1 MGSQRGTRSTR
12 STRGT
17 RGGRGRAA
25 AAGAVATA
33 DGRLE
38 GHHHAA
44 PVKVHGGG
52 RISLQSMSDCTAAHS
67 TMPCVPL
74 APVRLAPVPRRP
86 RDVPSQAAIAHSER
100 FVMVLSHCYLSLA
113 PVRGMPSF
121 LAQSAQRSA
130 QMGAAAE
137 QATEERPWR
146 CSSSASSTRC
156 SACCLGHLQRRHRCR
171 HHSTS
176 RPSVARGGLPSRGL
190 TVACARDVA
199 DCRGSVHLGCAL
211 MHRQQQA
218 SAAACWRARAL
229 GLSRCGLPRWCQ
241 GVHSGCSCACVRM
254 YLATLDL

>member
-1 MGSQRGTRSTR
+1 MRLS
-12 STRGT
+12 
-17 RGGRGRAA
+17 AA
-25 AAGAVATA
+25 
-33 DGRLE
+33 
-38 GHHHAA
+38 
-44 PVKVHGGG
+44 
-52 RISLQSMSDCTAAHS
+52 Q
-67 TMPCVPL
+67 
-74 APVRLAPVPRRP
+74 PRRRRP
-86 RDVPSQAAIAHSER
+86 IPAPASSLRLRESVGSTVP
-100 FVMVLSHCYLSLA
+100 VLYT
-113 PVRGMPSF
+113 PVRGATSI

-130 QMGAAAE
+130 QMGAGAE
-137 QATEERPWR
+137 RATEERPWR
-146 CSSSASSTRC
+146 CSSSTSSTRC

-229 GLSRCGLPRWCQ
+229 GLSRCGLPRWRQ

-254 YLATLDL
+254 

>member
-1 MGSQRGTRSTR
+1 MRSVRPPCATSWVPLVR
-12 STRGT
+12 LSAAQPR
-17 RGGRGRAA
+17 RRRPIQAA
-25 AAGAVATA
+25 ASSF
-33 DGRLE
+33 RLPE
-38 GHHHAA
+38 SVSSTV
-44 PVKVHGGG
+44 PV
-52 RISLQSMSDCTAAHS
+52 L
-67 TMPCVPL
+67 
-74 APVRLAPVPRRP
+74 
-86 RDVPSQAAIAHSER
+86 
-100 FVMVLSHCYLSLA
+100 YA
-113 PVRGMPSF
+113 PVRGAPSV

-146 CSSSASSTRC
+146 CSSSTSSTWC

-254 YLATLDL
+254 

>member
-1 MGSQRGTRSTR
+1 MYVVSLSDKTFRTRPSPC
-12 STRGT
+12 
-17 RGGRGRAA
+17 
-25 AAGAVATA
+25 AT
-33 DGRLE
+33 
-38 GHHHAA
+38 
-44 PVKVHGGG
+44 
-52 RISLQSMSDCTAAHS
+52 SW
-67 TMPCVPL
+67 VPL
-74 APVRLAPVPRRP
+74 VRLSAAQPRRRRP
-86 RDVPSQAAIAHSER
+86 IRAPASSLRVRKSVSSTVP
-100 FVMVLSHCYLSLA
+100 VLYP
-113 PVRGMPSF
+113 PVRGAKRFS
-121 LAQSAQRSA
+121 AQSAQHSA
-130 QMGAAAE
+130 QLGAGA
-137 QATEERPWR
+137 QRATEERPWR
-146 CSSSASSTRC
+146 CSSSTSSIRC

-254 YLATLDL
+254 

>member
-1 MGSQRGTRSTR
+1 
-12 STRGT
+12 
-17 RGGRGRAA
+17 
-25 AAGAVATA
+25 
-33 DGRLE
+33 
-38 GHHHAA
+38 
-44 PVKVHGGG
+44 
-52 RISLQSMSDCTAAHS
+52 MSDKTLKRVRP
-67 TMPCVPL
+67 PCATSWVPL
-74 APVRLAPVPRRP
+74 VRLSAAQPRRRRP
-86 RDVPSQAAIAHSER
+86 IPAPASSLRLRESVSSTVP
-100 FVMVLSHCYLSLA
+100 VLYT
-113 PVRGMPSF
+113 PVRGATSI

-130 QMGAAAE
+130 QMGAGAE
-137 QATEERPWR
+137 RATEERPWR
-146 CSSSASSTRC
+146 CSSSTSSTRC

-254 YLATLDL
+254 

>member
-1 MGSQRGTRSTR
+1 MKSVRPPCTTTRS
-12 STRGT
+12 
-17 RGGRGRAA
+17 
-25 AAGAVATA
+25 
-33 DGRLE
+33 
-38 GHHHAA
+38 
-44 PVKVHGGG
+44 
-52 RISLQSMSDCTAAHS
+52 SL
-67 TMPCVPL
+67 
-74 APVRLAPVPRRP
+74 VRLSAAQPRRRRP
-86 RDVPSQAAIAHSER
+86 IPAPASSLRVRESVSSTVP
-100 FVMVLSHCYLSLA
+100 VLYT
-113 PVRGMPSF
+113 PVRGAKRIS
-121 LAQSAQRSA
+121 AQSAQHSA
-130 QMGAAAE
+130 QLGAGAE
-137 QATEERPWR
+137 RATEERPWR
-146 CSSSASSTRC
+146 CSSSTSSTRC

-254 YLATLDL
+254 